1 MIMRSNMG
9 TRITWWWWWWF
20 FFEARVVKNLR
31 NLDIQAR
38 ASDGDGKFLLQ
49 LCVCKDDGK
58 RVRMDGIS
66 RNVIFIDS
74 SLLPLHTRSPVV
86 DQIPNRISNWRD
98 WREGKKKSTIE
109 KWVFISASIMQKRST
124 MMKSKEENRRR
135 REKKTQKKYE
145 LKMSVIIIII
155 VIKSWERA
163 YEHSC
168 TIKAIWEEI
177 IKKEEI
183 YSRSDFNFRL
193 RTLLRRSIDPS
204 RTSVSPAQLCLLR
217 LYLQC
222 YALYGRKEIKRASVM
237 RWTFFSSFLMKHSGH
252 DHHLSPER
260 F

>member
-1 MIMRSNMG
+1 
-9 TRITWWWWWWF
+9 
-20 FFEARVVKNLR
+20 
-31 NLDIQAR
+31 
-38 ASDGDGKFLLQ
+38 
-49 LCVCKDDGK
+49 
-58 RVRMDGIS
+58 MDGIS

-74 SLLPLHTRSPVV
+74 SLRPPPHSFACCW
-86 DQIPNRISNWRD
+86 PNTKTKFQTEEIG
-98 WREGKKKSTIE
+98 GKEKKESTIE

-135 REKKTQKKYE
+135 KKYE

-193 RTLLRRSIDPS
+193 QTLLQRSIDPS
-204 RTSVSPAQLCLLR
+204 RTSVSPAQLCLL
-217 LYLQC
+217 LFSLQC
-222 YALYGRKEIKRASVM
+222 YALYGQKGIKRASVM
-237 RWTFFSSFLMKHSGH
+237 RWTFFSSFLMKYSGH

-260 F
+260 FEILLFIFFSTFNFPSLSSFHFHRSFSTYIWPRYYMDTKDKAQRLS